1 MLKQHPQ
8 RQAKTVCEKTDLTSD
23 ALFEHNPEDS
33 ATYKEEFLLL
43 ERSAAL
49 EASEV
54 IPQGSTSKL
63 RALSRVFKRHEPYS
77 VAQLANAM
85 SPALPLDK
93 FLPTSDPPQGARA
106 LDDIL
111 KKPTLIPTCDQ
122 EPKQIKW
129 LHRMA
134 YQAKLRMLLKRD
146 EHHRLQNDSI
156 AAPKQC
162 QIWGAVAAT
171 KLCMSVLKKP
181 FDSYDAQQQLGTL
194 ALSYLEMH
202 GPHSEEFQVDLAD
215 MRSDLGLDAAA
226 PAEHVHGVLVST
238 MTSFL
243 KPSEV
248 SLSRFFSWN
257 IRFAGWRR
265 FWTFLRK
272 LLDFRATVMGKV
284 DIDQE
289 NAEAPSENAAAAA
302 GQNVNRKDK
311 LLALLRELQSQKGTL
326 DVVHEVLRDVQMKHY
341 ATQIYYSQVAMRE
354 EHLALQ
360 ADTKT
365 REGNRA
371 VQASWAAGGWASC
384 VGKTLAFLSDSAAME
399 RLGFF
404 DEEAFTDCDTYF
416 ALIVAAASQRAW
428 NMSLWSQLAPYQ
440 WASVLHEDLEMAQQG
455 LERMKAD
462 SDVVQQAWRAV
473 EHPAADVEGLSKIL
487 DHLWIH
493 KLTLVNETWAH
504 ACAHGWQVDSV
515 FAHIFFCFDT
525 LVSTKECLEDVLG
538 SLKSLAKNSNSN
550 PFKAASP
557 ERLFLQNVLSVRW
570 DPTEFPLLRVQPG
583 DMGSKSFYET
593 STARQTVFLP
603 RKFKSNPCKVV
614 EQVHEAVKA
623 ESSGLLTEPMA
634 GQQSHVQAVKPAG
647 QEADWRSVA
656 AITALRCLASTSFVD
671 ASAVWCTAAL
681 ERGKLFQ
688 EKLADDC
695 LGKVYL
701 SLGFHFSAAI
711 LWEVEEVQPELYQ
724 LAADGLTAGSSNAR
738 VRYVCLTTMT
748 VDGREEAFEGI
759 PVDICP
765 PLAHG
770 HKNLGILLRRSGAN
784 LPLSKFFLLHGS
796 LQNVDDKF
804 LHKLVLCL
812 GLTPKKYKETRVG
825 NKSWAMT
832 LIQSLFPEMTEE
844 EQEKLLLRL
853 LDTTTRKGLLS
864 NKTLH
869 SVFEVLDRG
878 DEDMKLFADL
888 QRQVADVWRTEYV
901 ISRVGRAKAAAEAM
915 TPVLIKQLKPPGPK
929 VYLAWQVSMSCFEG
943 YYPRPALEKV
953 AGKGGAQNRRKTHF
967 STSRTYGGARTSNR
981 TQEAALQLVVQFLWG
996 HHKKQ
1001 GGDMTGK
1008 PSKQDILDAL
1018 QKCTQ
1023 EPDACLA
1030 TEADLKEIDAAKRGE
1045 EANDM
1050 NPTESPAKKAKR
1062 DKPDTCLPSSEE
1074 DPSPSPE
1081 PQSESSSSSSSESSS
1096 PKAMS
1101 STAKPKKRQS
1111 HKKKGETH
1119 KSVKKD
1125 KKTPAKGAKTS
1136 TETARGKD
1144 KSSSKTASTHSKK
1157 QPATAAA
1164 KPKARTTR
1172 IDTSNVAIPNFMRR

>member
-1 MLKQHPQ
+1 
-8 RQAKTVCEKTDLTSD
+8 
-23 ALFEHNPEDS
+23 
-33 ATYKEEFLLL
+33 
-43 ERSAAL
+43 
-49 EASEV
+49 
-54 IPQGSTSKL
+54 
-63 RALSRVFKRHEPYS
+63 
-77 VAQLANAM
+77 
-85 SPALPLDK
+85 
-93 FLPTSDPPQGARA
+93 
-106 LDDIL
+106 
-111 KKPTLIPTCDQ
+111 
-122 EPKQIKW
+122 
-129 LHRMA
+129 
-134 YQAKLRMLLKRD
+134 
-146 EHHRLQNDSI
+146 
-156 AAPKQC
+156 
-162 QIWGAVAAT
+162 
-171 KLCMSVLKKP
+171 MSVLKKP

-202 GPHSEEFQVDLAD
+202 GPHSEEFSSGRGNFLVVRFQVDLAD

-289 NAEAPSENAAAAA
+289 NEAPSENAAAAA

-341 ATQIYYSQVAMRE
+341 ATQKLDLTSAFFNLSGVVTLYYIRSCLNCFFPFNSHMMRIYYSQVAMRE

-473 EHPAADVEGLSKIL
+473 EHPAADVE
-487 DHLWIH
+487 
-493 KLTLVNETWAH
+493 
-504 ACAHGWQVDSV
+504 VDSV

-796 LQNVDDKF
+796 LQNVDDK
-804 LHKLVLCL
+804 
-812 GLTPKKYKETRVG
+812 
-825 NKSWAMT
+825 MT

-1001 GGDMTGK
+1001 GGD
-1008 PSKQDILDAL
+1008 PCQ
-1018 QKCTQ
+1018 
-1023 EPDACLA
+1023 
-1030 TEADLKEIDAAKRGE
+1030 
-1045 EANDM
+1045 
-1050 NPTESPAKKAKR
+1050 
-1062 DKPDTCLPSSEE
+1062 
-1074 DPSPSPE
+1074 
-1081 PQSESSSSSSSESSS
+1081 
-1096 PKAMS
+1096 
-1101 STAKPKKRQS
+1101 
-1111 HKKKGETH
+1111 
-1119 KSVKKD
+1119 
-1125 KKTPAKGAKTS
+1125 
-1136 TETARGKD
+1136 
-1144 KSSSKTASTHSKK
+1144 
-1157 QPATAAA
+1157 
-1164 KPKARTTR
+1164 
-1172 IDTSNVAIPNFMRR
+1172 